1 MALSRQLTPTTVLLD
16 YLTWA
21 VRAGFT
27 VGEHPDHGG
36 VTPGV
41 HRAGSWHGDGLAADL
56 NHGTNGA
63 AERAHLLVALAEAER
78 RGLAVTYARDGTVG
92 SARTHQ
98 NHLHVDVGEWSN
110 HGRGLVRRT
119 PPTGTAA
126 PSTGTSPSST
136 TAATSP
142 QISPSLREVQ
152 ARLNRDYPAYSRLV
166 VDGIDGPRTRAAVS
180 EFQRRSGLVPDGVA
194 GPLTRARLG
203 LG

>member
-1 MALSRQLTPTTVLLD
+1 MALSRQLTPTATLLD
-16 YLTWA
+16 YLDWA

-41 HRAGSWHGDGLAADL
+41 HRAGSWHADGLAADL
-56 NHGTNGA
+56 NRGPNGP

-78 RGLAVTYARDGTVG
+78 RGLAVTYARDGTSG

-98 NHLHVDVGEWSN
+98 HHLHVDVGEWSN

-119 PPTGTAA
+119 PPTRATA
-126 PSTGTSPSST
+126 PSTGAVAP
-136 TAATSP
+136 AASA
-142 QISPSLREVQ
+142 SLREVQ
-152 ARLNRDYPAYSRLV
+152 ARLNRDYPAYSRLA